1 MKTVLLTV
9 LIAPAIIWG
18 WTATVFFILDFIKSR
33 RN

>member
-1 MKTVLLTV
+1 MKSVLLTV